1 MKNTTNIHPAQ
12 SILGIVIGFMGLYLL
27 FQWEWVLWLAFAVG
41 MAGVLSNYLAQ
52 KIDIVWQFIGKILGF
67 IMPNVLLSLVF
78 FLLLTPLALLARLF
92 RKKDPL
98 FLKNRQASTFRE
110 RNTIFDAKSFENPW

>member
-1 MKNTTNIHPAQ
+1 MKNTTNIHPAEA
-12 SILGIVIGFMGLYLL
+12 ILGIVIGFMGLYLL
-27 FQWEWVLWLAFAVG
+27 FQWEWALWLAFSLG

-52 KIDIVWQFIGKILGF
+52 KINIAWQFIGKILGF

-110 RNTIFDAKSFENPW
+110 KSADFDAKSFENPW

>member
-1 MKNTTNIHPAQ
+1 MKSKTNLHPTQ

-27 FQWEWVLWLAFAVG
+27 FQWEWALWLAFGVG

-52 KIDIVWQFIGKILGF
+52 KIDIAWQFIGKILGF

-78 FLLLTPLALLARLF
+78 FLLLTPLALLARVF

-110 RNTIFDAKSFENPW
+110 RSTVFEAKSFENPW